1 MATYSFIDVTAS
13 ILGIGGVFDLGYG
26 AETSDEG
33 IVTSMTGA
41 KNTMTTGSD
50 GSVMHSLHASKSG
63 TVTVNLLKTSPVNAQ
78 LSAMYNLQSQSS
90 TTWGNNIIVI
100 RNSAS
105 NDICTCREV
114 AFQQQPDFENATDGG
129 TVSWVFDAGKI
140 DMLLGEF

>member
-1 MATYSFIDVTAS
+1 MATYSFIDVSSS
-13 ILGIGGVFDLGYG
+13 IAGIGGSFDLGYG

-33 IVTSMTGA
+33 VTVSMTGP
-41 KNTMTTGSD
+41 KNTMVTGSD
-50 GSVMHSLHASKSG
+50 GSVMHSLHAAKSG

-90 TTWGNNIIVI
+90 STWGNNVIVI
-100 RNSAS
+100 RNSSS

-129 TVSWVFDAGKI
+129 IVSWVFDAGKI
-140 DMLLGEF
+140 DMLLGTY